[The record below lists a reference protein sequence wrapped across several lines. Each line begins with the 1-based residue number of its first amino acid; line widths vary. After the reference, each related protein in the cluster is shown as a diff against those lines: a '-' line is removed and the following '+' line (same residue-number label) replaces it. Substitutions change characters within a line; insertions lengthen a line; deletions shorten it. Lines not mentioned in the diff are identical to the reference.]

1 MFNTDKLFFYYVNS
15 NFSLH
20 DISFSL
26 PRGQIVGLLG
36 GNGAGKTTLIR
47 CIVGLYPLHG
57 GSVKLD
63 GDSGEGI
70 RAKLSYVSG
79 EGAVFGGYSPKEVGE
94 FLAEH
99 YPAFDMKRYLKL
111 IDYFELPQ
119 RSVRSMSKGQRT
131 KAELAAGLCKGA
143 DYIFM
148 DEPFANK
155 DVFTRKDFLKIMAG
169 SLKENETIVL
179 STHLVEE
186 VENFIDRALI
196 MHKGKLTADV
206 EMDDLRSRGESLMV
220 LLSEHTGYDETSVAS
235 LFA

>member
-1 MFNTDKLFFYYVNS
+1 MFNADKVFFYYDNS
-15 NFSLH
+15 HFSLY

-47 CIVGLYPLHG
+47 CLVGLYRLHG
-57 GSVKLD
+57 GSVTLD
-63 GDSGEGI
+63 GNSGESI

-79 EGAVFGGYSPKEVGE
+79 EGAVFGGYSPLEVGK

-99 YPAFDMKRYLKL
+99 YTAFDMERYKKL
-111 IDYFELPQ
+111 IGYFELPE
-119 RSVRSMSKGQRT
+119 RPVRSMSRGQRT
-131 KAELAAGLCKGA
+131 KAELAAGLCKGV

-206 EMDDLRSRGESLMV
+206 EMDDLRSRGESLMA
-220 LLSEHTGYDETSVAS
+220 LLSEHTGYDEKGAAS

>member
-1 MFNTDKLFFYYVNS
+1 MLKADKLFFYYDNGG
-15 NFSLH
+15 FSVH

-36 GNGAGKTTLIR
+36 VNGAGKTTLIR
-47 CIVGLYPLHG
+47 CLVGLYRLHG
-57 GSVKLD
+57 GTVTLD
-63 GDSGEGI
+63 GQSGEAI

-79 EGAVFGGYSPKEVGE
+79 EGAVFGGYSPSQVGL

-99 YPAFDMKRYLKL
+99 YETFDKERYQKL
-111 IDYFELPQ
+111 IEYFELPE
-119 RSVRSMSKGQRT
+119 RSVRSMSRGQRT

-169 SLKENETIVL
+169 SLKEHETIVL

-186 VENFIDRALI
+186 VENFIDRVLVL
-196 MHKGKLTADV
+196 HKGKLTADV
-206 EMDDLRSRGESLMV
+206 GMDELRSKGGSLLT
-220 LLSEHTGYDETSVAS
+220 LLSEHTGYDETSAAS
-235 LFA
+235 LFI